1 MSSSPGREP
10 PGRLFEQQ
18 ATLAG
23 NLIGSALYGTRW
35 TPPPTRPPIHIYLI
49 HSRDRRRVVLPV
61 YGHDV

>member
-23 NLIGSALYGTRW
+23 NLIGSALYGTR
-35 TPPPTRPPIHIYLI
+35 
-49 HSRDRRRVVLPV
+49 
-61 YGHDV
+61 